1 MDDGDVDVAA
11 EDEYEKIL
19 AGIGLEIAED
29 GMAVPTK
36 KVKKDVVQ
44 VEEEAK
50 DEEMDDL
57 ASRLMKI

>member
-1 MDDGDVDVAA
+1 
-11 EDEYEKIL
+11 
-19 AGIGLEIAED
+19 
-29 GMAVPTK
+29 MAVPTK
-36 KVKKDVVQ
+36 KVKKEVV

>member
-1 MDDGDVDVAA
+1 
-11 EDEYEKIL
+11 
-19 AGIGLEIAED
+19 
-29 GMAVPTK
+29 MAVPTK
-36 KVKKDVVQ
+36 KAKKDVVQ

>member
-1 MDDGDVDVAA
+1 
-11 EDEYEKIL
+11 
-19 AGIGLEIAED
+19 
-29 GMAVPTK
+29 MAVPTK

>member
-1 MDDGDVDVAA
+1 M
-11 EDEYEKIL
+11 L

-36 KVKKDVVQ
+36 KIKKEAAP